1 VFLNVALTVSAD
13 EKWKQVPKLLS
24 CANQNKMAAVYELNG
39 CKYVQVVGADGFLVT
54 NEDGQIIFANESG

>member
-1 VFLNVALTVSAD
+1 
-13 EKWKQVPKLLS
+13 
-24 CANQNKMAAVYELNG
+24 MAAVYELNG